1 MNPYFPHLFSPLR
14 VKNITFRN
22 RIMMSPTSLKELTD
36 HNYLDYHTFEY
47 LERRAKGGAA
57 CINLGDGFV
66 HETGLVK
73 WSKKLKL
80 YDSRSEPGIYTL
92 CKTKSKIPRLWM
104 HILAIMQPN

>member
-1 MNPYFPHLFSPLR
+1 
-14 VKNITFRN
+14 
-22 RIMMSPTSLKELTD
+22 MMSPTSLKELTD